1 VKRVV
6 SRFTLHVSR
15 ATRRLGLYPANGVT
29 VAFIVD
35 HGAPIEFLQFDR
47 PESEVWPHDGKFKT
61 M

>member
-1 VKRVV
+1 
-6 SRFTLHVSR
+6 
-15 ATRRLGLYPANGVT
+15 LGLYPANGVT